1 MSRIRPE
8 GEKAMQHDRRP
19 EDDAWLAR
27 PSTIRLLWW
36 VFAVVLVV
44 SVAVQ
49 LIFPVKGKFGA
60 DGWFGFGA
68 VFGFLSCLVMVL
80 FAKVL
85 GRVLKRDENYYRG
98 RDDA

>member
-1 MSRIRPE
+1 MSSIRPD
-8 GEKAMQHDRRP
+8 GKSVMQHDMRP

-36 VFAVVLVV
+36 VFAMVLVV

-68 VFGFLSCLVMVL
+68 VFGFLSCLLMVL
-80 FAKVL
+80 FAKAL
-85 GRVLKRDENYYRG
+85 GRVLKRDENYYRES
-98 RDDA
+98 DDA